1 MTKKSILESMKELAD
16 ADWIYYQ
23 DSNITNPFLDVI
35 THEDFIEKYFSKT
48 GKLNEI
54 PKEFKDIF
62 KSRAKHSN
70 SVFFLGCML
79 YKHLNLD
86 TKFKFGKEFLFIWF
100 LTSLGHDFGYL
111 FEKNFDIYREKI
123 GSLNALKEHYIKFD
137 ISSGIVNNTTKHS
150 KLYNQI
156 KLYFEFRLKS
166 CKLDHGIIGGLI
178 LFDALEKHREKQ
190 VEASSEGD
198 YFAYDWSKEVRK
210 SYARASIAIAT
221 HNIWNIDKKEQNENG
236 IDFSDIFPLNFT
248 EYPLLYFLGLIDTL
262 DPVKIFEKDCEHVDK
277 VIQEIMISFLDD
289 ECSIIISKKEGSNL
303 DFKKIVK
310 EVNGLIGW
318 LNVEICHK
326 EDYIKIK
333 MY

>member
-1 MTKKSILESMKELAD
+1 MTEKNILEWMQELTET
-16 ADWIYYQ
+16 DWKYYQ
-23 DSNITNPFLDVI
+23 DQDIKNPFLDEI

-54 PKEFKDIF
+54 PEEFKNIF

-70 SVFFLGCML
+70 SVFFLGCLL

-86 TKFKFGKEFLFIWF
+86 KKFTFNEEFLFIWF

-111 FEKNFDIYREKI
+111 FERNPDIDREKI
-123 GSLNALKEHYIKFD
+123 GSLEALNEHFVKFNILNGEID
-137 ISSGIVNNTTKHS
+137 NITKQS

-156 KLYFEFRLKS
+156 KPYFDFRLKS
-166 CKLDHGIIGGLI
+166 CKIDHGIIGGLI

-190 VEASSEGD
+190 AKVPSKEEYSK
-198 YFAYDWSKEVRK
+198 YNWSKEVQIN
-210 SYARASIAIAT
+210 YARASIAIAT

-236 IDFSDIFPLNFT
+236 IEFSDIFPLNFT

-289 ECSIIISKKEGSNL
+289 ECSIIISKKEGSTL
-303 DFKKIVK
+303 DFQKIVK

-318 LNVEICHK
+318 LNVEICHRN
-326 EDYIKIK
+326 DCIKIK
-333 MY
+333 IL